1 MNTLAALEMN
11 EAASTFCMLSSEHA
25 CCTAC
30 IAESTEMIVLYAM
43 CLNGTNA
50 KEDVTF
56 GADGLALQAKAVP
69 ESEVQET
76 SEPRCHL

>member
-1 MNTLAALEMN
+1 MNTLVALL
-11 EAASTFCMLSSEHA
+11 ALLKALVL
-25 CCTAC
+25 
-30 IAESTEMIVLYAM
+30 IVLYAL

-56 GADGLALQAKAVP
+56 GADDLTLQAKAVA
-69 ESEVQET
+69 ESEVQEI

>member
-1 MNTLAALEMN
+1 MRRQVP
-11 EAASTFCMLSSEHA
+11 SA
-25 CCTAC
+25 CCHLKTLVALP
-30 IAESTEMIVLYAM
+30 ALLKALVLIVLYAM